1 MAAIDA
7 QLVPLD
13 SVLSDSSNP
22 SDQNYQPPM
31 ANISQST
38 FQEITATT
46 LQSMLETQSIQLIDV
61 RERSEFAG
69 EHIAGAKLMPLSQFQ
84 PSQVT
89 RDPKQPIVL
98 YCQSGMRTSRAAQQL
113 IAAGIQPVL
122 ALKGGLSSWK
132 AAGLPT
138 VTNPKAPISLQRQV
152 QITAGSLVLIGTV
165 LGAFVSPA
173 FLLLSGFVGAGL
185 IFAGVSNTCMMANLL
200 AKLPYN
206 Q

>member
-1 MAAIDA
+1 
-7 QLVPLD
+7 
-13 SVLSDSSNP
+13 
-22 SDQNYQPPM
+22 M
-31 ANISQST
+31 ANVSQST
-38 FQEITATT
+38 FQEISATT

-69 EHIAGAKLMPLSQFQ
+69 EHIAGAKLLPLSQFQ

-89 RDPKQPIVL
+89 VNPKQPIVL
-98 YCQSGMRTSRAAQQL
+98 YCQSGMRSSRAAQQL

-132 AAGLPT
+132 AAGLST
-138 VTNPKAPISLQRQV
+138 HTNPKAPISLQRQV
-152 QITAGSLVLIGTV
+152 QIIAGGLVLLGTV
-165 LGAFVSPA
+165 LGSFVAPG
-173 FLLLSGFVGAGL
+173 FLVLSGAIGAGL
-185 IFAGVSNTCMMANLL
+185 LYTGISNHCIMANLL